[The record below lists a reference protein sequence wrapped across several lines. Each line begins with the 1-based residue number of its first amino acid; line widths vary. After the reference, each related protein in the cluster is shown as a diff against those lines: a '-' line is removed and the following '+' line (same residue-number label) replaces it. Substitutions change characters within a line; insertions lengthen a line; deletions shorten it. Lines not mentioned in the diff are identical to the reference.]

1 MKVVLFCGG
10 MGMRLRDY
18 SDKIP
23 KPLVEV
29 GPRPVL
35 WHLMRYYAHFG
46 HTDFVLCL
54 GHGAR
59 EIKEFFLNYD
69 EWATN
74 DFTLDGATG
83 EIEMLATEIEK
94 WNITFVD
101 TGIDSPIGERLRRVR
116 EHVSSDEAFLANYS
130 DGLTDLDL
138 NSYIENFIES
148 DSVACL
154 LSVPAPHTFHIIHAD
169 DKNRVTELEYV
180 GESPLRINAGFFVLR
195 NEIFDYM
202 RPGEDLVLEP
212 FSRLI
217 EERRLTAVPYDGFW
231 KNMDTF
237 KDKVELEALY
247 YNGTP
252 PWTIWDGEPGRPM
265 AH

>member
-10 MGMRLRDY
+10 MGMRLHDY
-18 SDKIP
+18 SHKIP

-46 HTDFVLCL
+46 HTEFVLCL

-59 EIKEFFLNYD
+59 EIKEFFLNYN

-74 DFTLDGATG
+74 DFTLAGDSGK
-83 EIEMLATEIEK
+83 IDMLATEIQD
-94 WNITFVD
+94 WRITFVD

-116 EHVSSDEAFLANYS
+116 EHVSDDEMFLANYS

-138 NSYIENFIES
+138 NSYIDDFARSES
-148 DSVACL
+148 IACL

-169 DKNRVTELEYV
+169 DEHLVTELEYV

-195 NEIFDYM
+195 REIFDYM
-202 RPGEDLVLEP
+202 NPGEDLVLEP
-212 FSRLI
+212 FARLI
-217 EERRLTAVPYDGFW
+217 EQRRLTAVPFDGFW

-237 KDKVELEALY
+237 KDKVELETLY
-247 YNGTP
+247 YAGAP
-252 PWTIWDGEPGRPM
+252 PWTVWDGEPGRPVTP
-265 AH
+265 

>member
-46 HTDFVLCL
+46 HTEFILCL
-54 GHGAR
+54 GHGAQ
-59 EIKEFFLNYD
+59 EIKEFFLNYK

-74 DFTLDGATG
+74 DFTLDGDTG
-83 EIEMLATEIEK
+83 DVKMLATEIQD
-94 WNITFVD
+94 WRITFVD

-116 EHVSSDEAFLANYS
+116 DHVSSDEAFLANYS

-138 NSYIENFIES
+138 NSYIDDFMASES
-148 DSVACL
+148 TACL
-154 LSVPAPHTFHIIHAD
+154 LSVPAPHTFHIIHTD
-169 DKNRVTELEYV
+169 DDHLVTELEYV

-195 NEIFDYM
+195 REIFDYM
-202 RPGEDLVLEP
+202 NPGEDLVLEP

-217 EERRLTAVPYDGFW
+217 EQRKLTAVPFDGFW

-237 KDKVELEALY
+237 KDKVELETLY
-247 YNGTP
+247 YGGSP
-252 PWTIWDGEPGRPM
+252 PWTVWDRGEGSGAP
-265 AH
+265 

>member
-18 SDKIP
+18 SEKIP
-23 KPLVEV
+23 KPLVEI

-46 HTDFVLCL
+46 HTEFILCL
-54 GHGAR
+54 GHGAL
-59 EIKEFFLNYD
+59 EIKKFFLEYR

-74 DFTLDGATG
+74 DFVLTKGGREVELLGADID
-83 EIEMLATEIEK
+83 EWRL
-94 WNITFVD
+94 TFVE

-116 EHVSSDEAFLANYS
+116 DHVEGEEVFLANYS

-138 NSYIENFIES
+138 DRYVRDFVTTDN
-148 DSVACL
+148 VASM

-169 DKNRVTELEYV
+169 GDGQVTDLEYV
-180 GESPLRINAGFFVLR
+180 GDSPLRVNAGFFALR
-195 NEIFDYM
+195 QEIFDLLH
-202 RPGEDLVLEP
+202 PGEDLVLEP
-212 FSRLI
+212 F
-217 EERRLTAVPYDGFW
+217 RRLMDRRKLMAQRHDGFW

-237 KDKVELEALY
+237 KDKMDLETMY
-247 YNGTP
+247 YGGNR
-252 PWTIWDGEPGRPM
+252 PWQVWRDSGEPASR
-265 AH
+265 